1 MIAKDLR
8 ALGALLIRYRTHI
21 LVDLAVA
28 AMVLALPLGLRAQR
42 VASAQ
47 EAPPPVVALAGD
59 VDIPRAQAV
68 SRSATITAGANPST
82 RVADDV
88 KQIQKY
94 TLGAKDT
101 LQSVANFYGVTAE
114 AIAASN
120 GITDPTLVNQQGREI
135 MIPPAE
141 GVLYTV
147 QAGDTIETV
156 AAKFK
161 VEPKAIMDY
170 NRLYFEPE
178 HFAPTKLVFVPGAQV
193 PTLVYATVDEDEPT
207 VIARPAAAVA
217 NTPRTNNGRLSWPVG
232 GYISQFF
239 WAFHTG
245 VDIAAPYGTGIA
257 ASASGTVVSTGWVAV
272 GGLSVRIR
280 HEGGLETG
288 YYHMGS
294 IYVAPGQK
302 VERGQVIGT
311 IGMTGV
317 TTGPHVHWEAKQN
330 GQFVNPLAQ

>member
-1 MIAKDLR
+1 MIVKSLR
-8 ALGALLIRYRTHI
+8 TLGILVHRYRAHI

-42 VASAQ
+42 AVSAQ
-47 EAPPPVVALAGD
+47 EAPPVAAQAADMEL
-59 VDIPRAQAV
+59 PRAQAV
-68 SRSATITAGANPST
+68 SRSATITAGANPAT

-88 KQIQKY
+88 KKIQLY

-101 LQSVANFYGVTAE
+101 LQTVANYFGVSAE
-114 AIAASN
+114 AVAASN
-120 GITDPTLVNQQGREI
+120 GITEPTLVNQQGREI

-147 QAGDTIETV
+147 QPGDTVEAV
-156 AAKFK
+156 ATKFK

-178 HFAPTKLVFVPGAQV
+178 HFAPQKLVFVPGAQA
-193 PTLVYATVDEDEPT
+193 PALVYATVDEEEPT
-207 VIARPAAAVA
+207 VIARPAPA
-217 NTPRTNNGRLSWPVG
+217 NNQRTSNGRLSWPVQPT
-232 GYISQFF
+232 YISQYF
-239 WAFHTG
+239 WALHTG
-245 VDIAAPYGTGIA
+245 VDMPAPYGTGIG
-257 ASASGTVVSTGWVAV
+257 ASAPGTVIAAGWVAV

-288 YYHMGS
+288 YYHLGS
-294 IYVAPGQK
+294 ILVAPGQK
-302 VERGQVIGT
+302 VERGQIIGT

-317 TTGPHVHWEAKQN
+317 TTGPHVHWEAKQG